1 MKSRLLVLIIT
12 LNFLIGCVTGW
23 GLRDIKD
30 TNAIDKDIVSL
41 ENKIDGLLF
50 ESEID
55 LLISKYNLEVAK
67 KRLEDYKSNR

>member
-23 GLRDIKD
+23 GLHDIKD